1 MATMSVNVYPLE
13 LLKIGSF
20 LCKDKTNDLQK
31 KNHDRSCYKRKD
43 NQRLTKKKG

>member
-20 LCKDKTNDLQK
+20 LCKDKTNVLQK
-31 KNHDRSCYKRKD
+31 KITTAVVTNAKITKD
-43 NQRLTKKKG
+43 

>member
-20 LCKDKTNDLQK
+20 LCKDKTNVLQ
-31 KNHDRSCYKRKD
+31 KNHDHSCYKRKD